1 MSNRYNN
8 NKTPKVDDL
17 IFSKFIRQTPT
28 KRSKDQQ
35 DNESL
40 NTMDYYKED
49 ASLNKQPLIEE
60 DKVNPN
66 PNQSVTIKKDINQT
80 MNESCSLILNKT
92 CNSGK
97 SSEPNKTKNL
107 KKSKAYLYRTDAKN
121 VQKRQEN
128 TKICNDFC
136 SRCNA
141 EIGFSTKACPYC
153 LNPLCLDCLKQI
165 FNRNLDNNDD
175 LDNFDQDVV
184 NEKVCPNC
192 RNLLS
197 INNFVILKNK
207 KKSSPSLT
215 QNINEPMDS
224 PLDSINNCNTQRSNN
239 ENSVIIKQLKEES
252 NEYDIL
258 MKKIIQKKKEIE
270 IKKNIGINNLQT
282 MIKAIEYEFKLNMN
296 KLDEMMEKL
305 KKIKETIDQ
314 RKSQMEQQQRIDT
327 NSISQE
333 KKLIGKYK
341 NTINNFYQ
349 NYDKLNQKIILK
361 SKQKA
366 YKLHESNPLKINIAE
381 TYCMKY
387 KNVIENSIIG
397 SVYFKIERFVNSYVN
412 YLVFSV
418 LIKQNE
424 KEKENEK
431 SSQDNKNKSKYI
443 VNMEINGQLIKLNK
457 SNKDENKSC
466 LNYENIMQ
474 ENKALDIKNL
484 SNNEVNNKELNIKVM
499 ISELFL

>member
-1 MSNRYNN
+1 MSNRNN
-8 NKTPKVDDL
+8 NKTPNVDNL

-28 KRSKDQQ
+28 KRNNDQQ

-49 ASLNKQPLIEE
+49 ASIKNQPFIEGDE
-60 DKVNPN
+60 VTPI
-66 PNQSVTIKKDINQT
+66 QSIKIKKDINQT
-80 MNESCSLILNKT
+80 MNETCSTILNKT
-92 CNSGK
+92 SNSGK
-97 SSEPNKTKNL
+97 SSNSNKNINL
-107 KKSKAYLYRTDAKN
+107 KKTKLHLYQTDAKN
-121 VQKRQEN
+121 VQKRLE
-128 TKICNDFC
+128 TSKTCNDYC
-136 SRCNA
+136 SRCKA

-153 LNPLCLDCLKQI
+153 LKPFCLNCLKQI

-197 INNFVILKNK
+197 INNFVNLKNK
-207 KKSSPSLT
+207 KKSSPTLT
-215 QNINEPMDS
+215 QSVNEPMDS
-224 PLDSINNCNTQRSNN
+224 FIDPINNLNTQRKNN
-239 ENSVIIKQLKEES
+239 ENSVIIKELKEES
-252 NEYDIL
+252 DDYDTL
-258 MKKIIQKKKEIE
+258 MKKILQKKKEIE
-270 IKKNIGINNLQT
+270 IKKTIGIYNLQT
-282 MIKAIEYEFKLNMN
+282 MIKAIEYEFNLNMN
-296 KLDEMMEKL
+296 RLDEMIDKL
-305 KKIKETIDQ
+305 KKIKDTIDQ
-314 RKSQMEQQQRIDT
+314 RKFRMEQQKKNDS

-333 KKLIGKYK
+333 KKIIGKCK
-341 NTINNFYQ
+341 NAINNFYQ
-349 NYDKLNQKIILK
+349 NYEKLNQKIILK

-366 YKLHESNPLKINIAE
+366 YKLHESNPLIINIAE

-387 KNVIENSIIG
+387 KNVIENSDIG

-418 LIKQNE
+418 LIKQND
-424 KEKENEK
+424 KESDSK
-431 SSQDNKNKSKYI
+431 DNKNKSKYI

-457 SNKDENKSC
+457 SNKDENKLC

-474 ENKALDIKNL
+474 EKKALEAKSLCNSDVK
-484 SNNEVNNKELNIKVM
+484 NKELNIRVI

>member
-1 MSNRYNN
+1 MSSYYNN
-8 NKTPKVDDL
+8 KVPKVDDL
-17 IFSKFIRQTPT
+17 IFSKYHRQASTR
-28 KRSKDQQ
+28 KNKDQQ

-49 ASLNKQPLIEE
+49 ESFQNQPLVQE
-60 DKVNPN
+60 DEVT
-66 PNQSVTIKKDINQT
+66 PNQSVQIERGINQAI
-80 MNESCSLILNKT
+80 NDSCSLILNKT
-92 CNSGK
+92 CSSSGK
-97 SSEPNKTKNL
+97 SSESNKNQNL
-107 KKSKAYLYRTDAKN
+107 KKNKLSLCRTDAKN
-121 VQKRQEN
+121 VQKRLESSK
-128 TKICNDFC
+128 TCNDYC

-153 LNPLCLDCLKQI
+153 LKPLCLNCLKQI

-175 LDNFDQDVV
+175 LDNFDQNVV

-207 KKSSPSLT
+207 KKSSPTLT

-224 PLDSINNCNTQRSNN
+224 ILDSTNNVYAPRNY

-252 NEYDIL
+252 NEYDLL
-258 MKKIIQKKKEIE
+258 MKKILQKKKEIE

-282 MIKAIEYEFKLNMN
+282 MIKAIEYEFKLNTN
-296 KLDEMMEKL
+296 KLDDMIEKF
-305 KKIKETIDQ
+305 KKIKETIEK
-314 RKSQMEQQQRIDT
+314 RKNKIEQQQRSDS
-327 NSISQE
+327 NSIHQE
-333 KKLIGKYK
+333 QTMIGKFK
-341 NTINNFYQ
+341 IAMNNFNQ
-349 NYDKLNQKIILK
+349 NYDKLSQKMILK

-366 YKLHESNPLKINIAE
+366 YKLHESNPLTINIAE

-387 KNVIENSIIG
+387 KKVIENNNIG
-397 SVYFKIERFVNSYVN
+397 NVYFKIERFVNSYVN

-418 LIKQNE
+418 YIKQDE
-424 KEKENEK
+424 KDSK
-431 SSQDNKNKSKYI
+431 DNKIKSKYI
-443 VNMEINGQLIKLNK
+443 VNMEINGHLIKLNK

-474 ENKALDIKNL
+474 ENKALDSKCI
-484 SNNEVNNKELNIKVM
+484 SNNEVKNKELNIRLI

>member
-8 NKTPKVDDL
+8 KTPNADDL
-17 IFSKFIRQTPT
+17 IYSKFIRQTPT
-28 KRSKDQQ
+28 KRNNDQQ

-49 ASLNKQPLIEE
+49 ASITNQPLVEE
-60 DKVNPN
+60 DEVT
-66 PNQSVTIKKDINQT
+66 PNQSVQIKRDINKT
-80 MNESCSLILNKT
+80 MNESCSLILNQT
-92 CNSGK
+92 YNSGK
-97 SSEPNKTKNL
+97 SSKANKNNNL
-107 KKSKAYLYRTDAKN
+107 KKSKLYLYQTDSKN
-121 VQKRQEN
+121 VQKRLEN
-128 TKICNDFC
+128 SKTCNDYC
-136 SRCNA
+136 CRCKA
-141 EIGFSTKACPYC
+141 EIGASTKACPYC
-153 LNPLCLDCLKQI
+153 LNPFCLNCLKQI

-215 QNINEPMDS
+215 QSLNEPMDS
-224 PLDSINNCNTQRSNN
+224 FLDPINNLNTPRKNN
-239 ENSVIIKQLKEES
+239 ENSVIIKELTDES
-252 NEYDIL
+252 NEYDTL
-258 MKKIIQKKKEIE
+258 MKKISQKKKEIE
-270 IKKNIGINNLQT
+270 TKKTIGIYNLQT

-296 KLDEMMEKL
+296 KLDEMFEKL
-305 KKIKETIDQ
+305 KKIKESIDQ
-314 RKSQMEQQQRIDT
+314 RKIKMEQQQRSDS

-333 KKLIGKYK
+333 KKIIGKCK
-341 NTINNFYQ
+341 NIINNFYQ

-366 YKLHESNPLKINIAE
+366 YNIHESNPLTINIAE

-387 KNVIENSIIG
+387 KNVIENNNIG

-424 KEKENEK
+424 KENDSK
-431 SSQDNKNKSKYI
+431 DNKNKSKYI
-443 VNMEINGQLIKLNK
+443 VNLEINGQLIKLNK

-474 ENKALDIKNL
+474 ENKALVSKNL
-484 SNNEVNNKELNIKVM
+484 CNSDVKNKKLNIKVI

>member
-1 MSNRYNN
+1 MSKNYS
-8 NKTPKVDDL
+8 NKTPKADDL
-17 IFSKFIRQTPT
+17 IFSKFIRQAPT
-28 KRSKDQQ
+28 KRTNDQQ

-49 ASLNKQPLIEE
+49 ASITNQPLVEE
-60 DKVNPN
+60 DEVTQS
-66 PNQSVTIKKDINQT
+66 QSVQIKKDINKT
-80 MNESCSLILNKT
+80 MNESCSLILNQT
-92 CNSGK
+92 YNSGK
-97 SSEPNKTKNL
+97 SSKANKNNNL
-107 KKSKAYLYRTDAKN
+107 KKSKLYLYQTDSKN
-121 VQKRQEN
+121 VQKRLEN
-128 TKICNDFC
+128 SKTCNDYC
-136 SRCNA
+136 CRCKA
-141 EIGFSTKACPYC
+141 EIGASTKACPYC
-153 LNPLCLDCLKQI
+153 LNPFCLNCLKQI

-215 QNINEPMDS
+215 QSLNEPMDS
-224 PLDSINNCNTQRSNN
+224 FLGSINNLNTPRKNN
-239 ENSVIIKQLKEES
+239 ENSVIIKELTDES
-252 NEYDIL
+252 NEYDTL
-258 MKKIIQKKKEIE
+258 MKKISQKKKEIE
-270 IKKNIGINNLQT
+270 TKKTIGIYNLQT

-296 KLDEMMEKL
+296 KLDEMFEKL
-305 KKIKETIDQ
+305 KKIKESIDQ
-314 RKSQMEQQQRIDT
+314 RTIKIKQQQRSDS

-333 KKLIGKYK
+333 KKIIGKCK
-341 NTINNFYQ
+341 NIINNFYQ

-366 YKLHESNPLKINIAE
+366 YNIHESNPLIINIAE

-387 KNVIENSIIG
+387 KNVIENNNIG

-424 KEKENEK
+424 KENDSK
-431 SSQDNKNKSKYI
+431 DNKIKSKYI
-443 VNMEINGQLIKLNK
+443 VNLEINDQLIKLNK

-474 ENKALDIKNL
+474 ENKALVSKNL
-484 SNNEVNNKELNIKVM
+484 CNSDVKNKKLNIKVI

>member
-8 NKTPKVDDL
+8 KTQNTDDL
-17 IFSKFIRQTPT
+17 IYSKFIKQTPT
-28 KRSKDQQ
+28 KRSNDQQ

-49 ASLNKQPLIEE
+49 TSIKNQPLLEE
-60 DKVNPN
+60 DEVT
-66 PNQSVTIKKDINQT
+66 PNQSMQIKRDLNQT
-80 MNESCSLILNKT
+80 MNESCSLLNKT

-97 SSEPNKTKNL
+97 SSKPNKNKNV
-107 KKSKAYLYRTDAKN
+107 KKTIFHLSQIGAKN
-121 VQKRQEN
+121 VQKRLEIS
-128 TKICNDFC
+128 KACNDYC
-136 SRCNA
+136 SRCKVDL
-141 EIGFSTKACPYC
+141 GFSTKACPYC
-153 LNPLCLDCLKQI
+153 LNPFCLNCLKQI

-175 LDNFDQDVV
+175 LDNFDQDMV
-184 NEKVCPNC
+184 NEKMCPIC

-207 KKSSPSLT
+207 KKSSTTLT
-215 QNINEPMDS
+215 QSTNEPMDS
-224 PLDSINNCNTQRSNN
+224 VIDSNNNLNTPTKNN
-239 ENSVIIKQLKEES
+239 ENSVIIKELKDES
-252 NEYDIL
+252 NEYDTL
-258 MKKIIQKKKEIE
+258 MKKILQKKKEIE

-296 KLDEMMEKL
+296 KLDEMLEKL

-314 RKSQMEQQQRIDT
+314 RKIKLEQQQRSDC

-333 KKLIGKYK
+333 KKIIGKYK
-341 NTINNFYQ
+341 NTINNFNQ
-349 NYDKLNQKIILK
+349 NYEKLNQKIILK

-366 YKLHESNPLKINIAE
+366 YKMYESNPLKINIAE
-381 TYCMKY
+381 TYYMKY
-387 KNVIENSIIG
+387 KNVIENRNVG

-424 KEKENEK
+424 KENDSK
-431 SSQDNKNKSKYI
+431 DNKSKSKYI
-443 VNMEINGQLIKLNK
+443 INMEVNGQLIKLNK

-466 LNYENIMQ
+466 LYYENIMQ
-474 ENKALDIKNL
+474 ENKALVSKSL
-484 SNNEVNNKELNIKVM
+484 CNNDYKNKELNIRVI

>member
-207 KKSSPSLT
+207 KKVH
-215 QNINEPMDS
+215 Q
-224 PLDSINNCNTQRSNN
+224 
-239 ENSVIIKQLKEES
+239 
-252 NEYDIL
+252 
-258 MKKIIQKKKEIE
+258 
-270 IKKNIGINNLQT
+270 
-282 MIKAIEYEFKLNMN
+282 A
-296 KLDEMMEKL
+296 
-305 KKIKETIDQ
+305 
-314 RKSQMEQQQRIDT
+314 
-327 NSISQE
+327 
-333 KKLIGKYK
+333 
-341 NTINNFYQ
+341 
-349 NYDKLNQKIILK
+349 
-361 SKQKA
+361 
-366 YKLHESNPLKINIAE
+366 
-381 TYCMKY
+381 
-387 KNVIENSIIG
+387 
-397 SVYFKIERFVNSYVN
+397 
-412 YLVFSV
+412 
-418 LIKQNE
+418 
-424 KEKENEK
+424 
-431 SSQDNKNKSKYI
+431 
-443 VNMEINGQLIKLNK
+443 
-457 SNKDENKSC
+457 
-466 LNYENIMQ
+466 
-474 ENKALDIKNL
+474 
-484 SNNEVNNKELNIKVM
+484 
-499 ISELFL
+499 

>member
-8 NKTPKVDDL
+8 KTQNTDDL
-17 IFSKFIRQTPT
+17 IYSKFIKQTPT
-28 KRSKDQQ
+28 KRSNDQQ

-49 ASLNKQPLIEE
+49 TSIKNQPLVEE
-60 DKVNPN
+60 DEVT
-66 PNQSVTIKKDINQT
+66 PNQSMQINGVLNQT
-80 MNESCSLILNKT
+80 MNESCSLLNKT

-97 SSEPNKTKNL
+97 SSKPNKNKNV
-107 KKSKAYLYRTDAKN
+107 KKTIFHLSQIEAKN
-121 VQKRQEN
+121 VQKRLEN
-128 TKICNDFC
+128 SKACNDYC
-136 SRCNA
+136 SRCKA
-141 EIGFSTKACPYC
+141 DLGFSTKACPYC
-153 LNPLCLDCLKQI
+153 LNPFCLNCLKQI

-215 QNINEPMDS
+215 QSLNEPMDS
-224 PLDSINNCNTQRSNN
+224 FLGSINNLNTPRKNN
-239 ENSVIIKQLKEES
+239 ENSVIIKELTDES
-252 NEYDIL
+252 NEYDTL
-258 MKKIIQKKKEIE
+258 MKKISQKKKEIE
-270 IKKNIGINNLQT
+270 TKKTIGINNLQT
-282 MIKAIEYEFKLNMN
+282 MIKAIEYEFKLSMN
-296 KLDEMMEKL
+296 KLDEMFEKL
-305 KKIKETIDQ
+305 KKIKESIDQ
-314 RKSQMEQQQRIDT
+314 RKIKMEQQQRSDS

-333 KKLIGKYK
+333 KKIIGKCK
-341 NTINNFYQ
+341 NIINNFYQ

-361 SKQKA
+361 SKEKA
-366 YKLHESNPLKINIAE
+366 YKIHESNPLTINIAE

-387 KNVIENSIIG
+387 KNVIENNNIG

-424 KEKENEK
+424 KENDSK
-431 SSQDNKNKSKYI
+431 DNKNKSKYI
-443 VNMEINGQLIKLNK
+443 VNLEINGQLIKLNK

-474 ENKALDIKNL
+474 ENKALVSKNL
-484 SNNEVNNKELNIKVM
+484 CNSDVKNKKLNIKVI